1 MILLHP
7 FPNGELRNEIIRTT
21 MNTVRAEATE
31 DEEIGAIAVFRFYT
45 VAVIPDKR
53 ENKKT

>member
-53 ENKKT
+53 EK